1 MIRMKVH
8 IYIMLSPKYILPI
21 IVIAQFCCTS
31 LWFAGNA
38 VMEDLM
44 VSFSLD
50 EGALGHLTSA
60 VQFGFISGTLIF
72 AIMTI
77 ADRYSPSLVFLF
89 CALAGAI
96 FNIGVIW
103 DGHHFWS
110 LLALRFTTG
119 FCLAGIYPVGM
130 KIASDYFEKGLGLSL
145 GFLVGALVLGT
156 AFPHFLKL
164 SIGNVSWNYVII
176 ITSSLAVLGGF
187 MIWFFVPDGPHRKA
201 GQIVDFTAFFRV
213 FRNNKFRAAAL
224 GYFGHMWELYAFW
237 AFVPIILVTYNEI
250 HPSSNLNVALFSFV
264 IIAMGTLGC
273 ILGGYISLYVGVKRM
288 AFAGLTISFICCLFS
303 IFIFKIDDPI
313 LFIIFLCIWG
323 FFVVADSPL
332 FSTLVAQNAILEI
345 KGTAL
350 TIVNSIGFA
359 ISIVSIQLLS
369 YLQSM
374 TDSKVIYTLLAL
386 GPLLGLIALS
396 RND

>member
-1 MIRMKVH
+1 
-8 IYIMLSPKYILPI
+8 
-21 IVIAQFCCTS
+21 
-31 LWFAGNA
+31 
-38 VMEDLM
+38 
-44 VSFSLD
+44 
-50 EGALGHLTSA
+50 
-60 VQFGFISGTLIF
+60 
-72 AIMTI
+72 
-77 ADRYSPSLVFLF
+77 
-89 CALAGAI
+89 
-96 FNIGVIW
+96 
-103 DGHHFWS
+103 
-110 LLALRFTTG
+110 
-119 FCLAGIYPVGM
+119 
-130 KIASDYFEKGLGLSL
+130 L